1 MQLIRNMSASAV
13 VVEGIFRCEYC
24 SHEQFDYYTDDRGK
38 KDIIEQFRR
47 MKCKSCEKSTNMEDK

>member
-1 MQLIRNMSASAV
+1 MSASAV